1 MRGRPPIIRDE
12 EILDAARDVFRAEG
26 HATTTAKIAKR
37 ARVSEGILFYR
48 YQSKEALLAAVI
60 RRETQPP
67 EALREIVKNAGR
79 RSLRENLER
88 IVETLLESLSRA
100 HPFLE
105 LAITSSTSGEIH
117 KLLFAQGSKPPPQQ
131 IVELLKGYF
140 EDESRAGRARA
151 IDANAAARGSLAA
164 ASITCGPGKGRVTL
178 RGGPSCGAWLTCSRT
193 APSRRLPRDD
203 KGERRATHEGNF
215 LHPLFE
221 ESLNNVCLP
230 VPPACASR
238 GHAGQSRPRR
248 LRGRP
253 ELSQAGARRPRH
265 VEPD

>member
-151 IDANAAARGSLAA
+151 IDANAAARAIFGGCLDHVRSGQGAGDTEGRAFVRGLVNVLAHGTVKTA
-164 ASITCGPGKGRVTL
+164 AS
-178 RGGPSCGAWLTCSRT
+178 
-193 APSRRLPRDD
+193 RRQR
-203 KGERRATHEGNF
+203 
-215 LHPLFE
+215 
-221 ESLNNVCLP
+221 
-230 VPPACASR
+230 
-238 GHAGQSRPRR
+238 
-248 LRGRP
+248 
-253 ELSQAGARRPRH
+253 
-265 VEPD
+265 